1 MLAQVLGVETVTGLE
16 QSTCHTGQKGTA
28 QNVPSAGAS
37 KAQVNA
43 VPAVATFLAPF
54 ARTYSPNLKVA
65 SAESIEGVPGS

>member
-1 MLAQVLGVETVTGLE
+1 VFAQVLGVETVTGLE
-16 QSTCHTGQKGTA
+16 QSTCQTGQKGTA

-54 ARTYSPNLKVA
+54 AH
-65 SAESIEGVPGS
+65 I